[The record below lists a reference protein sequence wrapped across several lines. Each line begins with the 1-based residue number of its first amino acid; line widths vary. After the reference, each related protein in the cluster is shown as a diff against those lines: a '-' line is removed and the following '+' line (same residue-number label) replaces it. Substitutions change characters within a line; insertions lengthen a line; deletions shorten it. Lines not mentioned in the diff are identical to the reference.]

1 MILHRTSL
9 MTRELPLFLRG
20 EGRIGMSETS
30 SQLSLKQLTAQI
42 VAAHTAH
49 NQVTSEALLQ
59 LIGNVYRAL
68 AGNEQAPASGPKSEP
83 AVPVKRSV
91 FPDHI
96 VCLECGQKL
105 TMLKR
110 HLRGDHGMTPEQY
123 RNKWNLPPRYPMV
136 AADYAARRSEMA
148 KRVGLGQRSVAKQT
162 EPAKAET
169 KPPTSASRRLRAGS
183 K

>member
-1 MILHRTSL
+1 MTLHRTSL
-9 MTRELPLFLRG
+9 TTRELPLFCVAR
-20 EGRIGMSETS
+20 EGVGMSETIP
-30 SQLSLKQLTAQI
+30 QLSLQQLTAQI

-68 AGNEQAPASGPKSEP
+68 AGNEQASAGGPRSEP

-110 HLRGDHGMTPEQY
+110 HLRGDHSLTPQQV
-123 RNKWNLPPRYPMV
+123 PRQM
-136 AADYAARRSEMA
+136 
-148 KRVGLGQRSVAKQT
+148 
-162 EPAKAET
+162 EPAAEL
-169 KPPTSASRRLRAGS
+169 SDGGG
-183 K
+183 